1 MACDSDT
8 DVQVNMLLSQEVVS
22 SDCAANTLK
31 FIGSIQGNAVVILID
46 SGSSHSFINNYLS
59 EVLFG
64 VVQVSDPI
72 KVRVANGQLITCH
85 SEIKQAG
92 WPIQDNEFVADFK
105 LILVPYYDIV
115 LGIDWLQKHSPMNAD

>member
-1 MACDSDT
+1 VWCKC
-8 DVQVNMLLSQEVVS
+8 LILS
-22 SDCAANTLK
+22 
-31 FIGSIQGNAVVILID
+31 
-46 SGSSHSFINNYLS
+46 
-59 EVLFG
+59 
-64 VVQVSDPI
+64 
-72 KVRVANGQLITCH
+72 KVRVANGQVITYH